1 MNAMKYFIKVIRLLT
16 NKKIK
21 IKLLGIYLIATVI
34 PILLVGFYLN
44 YSMRN
49 VVLKNTINE
58 VNANVDVLE
67 MRLNTTL
74 DRATNISDL
83 IYINGDLKRLLGQS
97 YESNLEIYDAYKKH
111 PIFDEYLKYYN
122 EVENIRF
129 YMTKEMITDSH
140 FVYADKD
147 VRNQSWYKKAVEKE
161 GHISWEFIKDKWT
174 NENYLTLTR
183 AVYGEKDELL
193 GVLNIY
199 ISPGNLAAISKKELI
214 DVYISLDYEKIVH
227 SKSREMIGQKPG
239 FIHNQTPS
247 KGEESIIY
255 DADFKNEEVK
265 IYLRSF
271 QPKKT
276 LLNEIQISAIIPIK
290 DVIKDSNEILLRGFT
305 IVILSLLVS
314 ITLIALFIKSF
325 DRRIHTLRRAMYNVA
340 KGNFKIDKQDLG
352 GDEIGEVYRD
362 LDLTVESIQQ
372 LIDEVYIHKINEEQ
386 WKRRQKESEFKMLAS
401 QINPH
406 FLYNTLEMIRM
417 KAIINKDK
425 EVASIVK
432 KLGKMMRFSLEV
444 TDQPVPLKSEID
456 LIETYLEI
464 QKLRFGDK
472 INYKIDIKCDI
483 ENYKMYP
490 LLLQPLVENSV
501 IHGIVSPTKT
511 IFVDVTI
518 FEHEKNLVIKVID
531 NGVGISQSKINE
543 LQKELDETEEQ
554 QQKSNG
560 IGLHNVNKRIKLYYG
575 DHYGINM
582 QSELGVGTTVT
593 IYLPISERIR

>member
-1 MNAMKYFIKVIRLLT
+1 MKYFSKVIRLFT

-44 YSMRN
+44 YNMRN
-49 VVLKNTINE
+49 VVLNNTINE
-58 VNANVDVLE
+58 VNANVDKLE

-97 YESNLEIYDAYKKH
+97 YENNLEVYNAYKEY

-129 YMTKEMITDSH
+129 FMTKEMITDSH
-140 FVYADKD
+140 FVYADED
-147 VRNQSWYKKAVEKE
+147 VRSQYWYKKAVEKE
-161 GHISWEFIKDKWT
+161 GRISWEFIKDKWS

-199 ISPGNLAAISKKELI
+199 ISPGNLDSISKKELFE
-214 DVYISLDYEKIVH
+214 VYISLDYEIIVH
-227 SKSREMIGQKPG
+227 SKNKEMIGERPD
-239 FIHNQTPS
+239 FIYNHASS
-247 KGEESIIY
+247 KDVESIIY
-255 DADFKNEEVK
+255 DADFKNEKVK

-276 LLNEIQISAIIPIK
+276 LLNEIQITAIIPIK
-290 DVIKDSNEILLRGFT
+290 DVIKESNDILLRGFT
-305 IVILSLLVS
+305 IVILSLLIS
-314 ITLIALFIKSF
+314 ISLIALFIRSF
-325 DRRIHTLRRAMYNVA
+325 DRRIHTLRGAMYNVA
-340 KGNFKIDKQDLG
+340 KGDFKIDKQDLG

-362 LDLTVESIQQ
+362 LDSTVESIQQ
-372 LIDEVYIHKINEEQ
+372 LINEVYIHKINEEQ
-386 WKRRQKESEFKMLAS
+386 WKRKQKESEFKMLAS

-417 KAIINKDK
+417 KAIINKDQ

-432 KLGKMMRFSLEV
+432 MLGKMMRSSLEV

-456 LIETYLEI
+456 LVKTYLEI

-483 ENYKMYP
+483 EKYEMFP
-490 LLLQPLVENSV
+490 LLLQPLVENSI
-501 IHGIVSPTKT
+501 IHGIVSATED
-511 IFVDVTI
+511 IFVKVAI
-518 FEHEKNLVIKVID
+518 FEYEKNLVVKVSD
-531 NGVGISQSKINE
+531 NGAGISQSKLEE
-543 LQKELDETEEQ
+543 LKTELDEYQ
-554 QQKSNG
+554 NISNG

-575 DHYGINM
+575 DKYGINM
-582 QSELGVGTTVT
+582 QSELGIGTIVT
-593 IYLPISERIR
+593 IYFPISERNR